1 MTLDNLTSEQ
11 VSMCDLIW
19 NIKDKYEFRKV
30 SSAWSSSKM
39 NMALTLI
46 QLMLQE
52 ELEPEIQE
60 MDSYPLA
67 EEMIKSCM

>member
-1 MTLDNLTSEQ
+1 MDIDNLTSEQ
-11 VSMCDLIW
+11 ISMCDVIW

-30 SSAWSSSKM
+30 SSTWSSSKM

-46 QLMLQE
+46 QLMIQE
-52 ELEPEIQE
+52 ELEQEIQA

-67 EEMIKSCM
+67 EEMIRACR